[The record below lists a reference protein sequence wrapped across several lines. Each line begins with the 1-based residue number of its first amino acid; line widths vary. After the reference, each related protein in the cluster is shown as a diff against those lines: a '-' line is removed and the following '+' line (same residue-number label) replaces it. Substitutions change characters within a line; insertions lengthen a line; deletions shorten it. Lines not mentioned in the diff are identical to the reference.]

1 MIEKHKERN
10 KLVSPETKLERV
22 TSRLNGEYTIVINSI
37 SGENLVFV
45 SVRKAAY
52 FYWVAGPHQS
62 YIAKSLIIK
71 NFYLGRGFLVY
82 KSYTSLEKII
92 KSEPY
97 KEASTNLN
105 NPVLRK

>member
-1 MIEKHKERN
+1 VGSLLGFKHSVASIELMIEKHKERN

-52 FYWVAGPHQS
+52 FIGWQA
-62 YIAKSLIIK
+62 LIKVI
-71 NFYLGRGFLVY
+71 
-82 KSYTSLEKII
+82 
-92 KSEPY
+92 
-97 KEASTNLN
+97 
-105 NPVLRK
+105 